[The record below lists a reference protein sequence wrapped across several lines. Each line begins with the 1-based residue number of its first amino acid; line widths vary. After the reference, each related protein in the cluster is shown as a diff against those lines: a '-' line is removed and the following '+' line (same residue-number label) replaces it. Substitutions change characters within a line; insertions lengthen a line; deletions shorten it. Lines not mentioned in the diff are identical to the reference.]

1 MNDLYIDI
9 GYGCLNKDG
18 EQLCGDQVVVERKS
32 EGSAVAVLADGMGS
46 GVKANILATLTSKI
60 LSTMLA
66 NSIDIN
72 ECVATVAATLPIC
85 KIRKAAYSTFTAIRL
100 TDNTE
105 AELIQYDN
113 PDVIFIHNDKSIDY
127 PKSALLIDE
136 KTVYI
141 SKRRLVENDMLV
153 IISDGVIHTGIDG
166 VIDEEWDRDTAADF
180 LIRSNTVVMS
190 AKSLATLLLYECKV
204 RYNGTVMDDTTVCVV
219 KIKKRRQVNLVI
231 GPPSDK
237 NDDEKMMSLFFSKEG
252 KTIVSGGTTSAIAA
266 RYLGKE
272 LVTTLEY
279 IDDDVP
285 PVSRIEGV
293 DLVTEGVLTL
303 NKVLQYAKD
312 YLEANTAYYK
322 WCCSE
327 DAASQISRLLFE
339 QATDINFFVGEAV
352 NPAHQNP
359 SLPLVFRNKMRLIM
373 ELSDCL
379 KKMGKQIKVSYF

>member
-1 MNDLYIDI
+1 VNDLFIDI
-9 GYGCLNKDG
+9 GYGCLNKEG
-18 EQLCGDQVVVERKS
+18 EQLCGDQVVVERIN
-32 EGSAVAVLADGMGS
+32 EGSAIAVLADGMGS

-66 NSIDIN
+66 NSIEIN

-85 KIRKAAYSTFTAIRL
+85 RVRRAAYSTFTAIRL
-100 TDNTE
+100 TDNSE

-113 PDVIFIHNDKSIDY
+113 PDVIFIHNGKNLDY

-136 KTVYI
+136 KTVFI
-141 SKRRLVENDMLV
+141 SKRRLAENDMLI

-166 VIDEEWDRDTAADF
+166 VIDSEWDRDTVAEF
-180 LIRSNTVVMS
+180 LVSSNTPTMS
-190 AKSLATLLLYECKV
+190 AKSLATLLLNECKL
-204 RYNGTVMDDTTVCVV
+204 RYRGLVMDDTTACVI

-237 NDDEKMMSLFFSKEG
+237 KDDEKMMSLFFSKEG

-272 LVTTLEY
+272 LVTTLDYFDE
-279 IDDDVP
+279 DVP
-285 PVSRIEGV
+285 PISKIAGV

-303 NKVLQYAKD
+303 NKVLFYAKD
-312 YLEANTAYYK
+312 YLEANSFYSK
-322 WCCSE
+322 WCSSE
-327 DAASQISRLLFE
+327 DAASQIARLLFE
-339 QATDINFFVGEAV
+339 EATDINFFVGEAV